1 MVNHLEF
8 MDSNIRKVTFFLN
21 ANQGGALMDGK
32 IVTDVSVI
40 RPETVLTTL
49 MQGGEVTSK
58 VLKVDDRRSGE

>member
-1 MVNHLEF
+1 
-8 MDSNIRKVTFFLN
+8 MDGMNPELLLRRGYSIT
-21 ANQGGALMDGK
+21 LMDGK
-32 IVTDVSVI
+32 IMTDVSVI

>member
-1 MVNHLEF
+1 
-8 MDSNIRKVTFFLN
+8 
-21 ANQGGALMDGK
+21 MDGK